1 MADSLWQVKKLGK
14 IGLIAGEGM
23 LPVSIAE
30 QLSKNGDAPVLYN
43 LRASYE
49 PLRDFCC
56 EIVDIQKP
64 NLGAAIKSMRALGVD
79 RVIMAGRVPKTL
91 AFKPALLDFTSQRF
105 LASLL
110 FRDDHS
116 LLGAIVDFFEKEG
129 FKVISYRNIVPQLLA
144 REGHIAGRHPSKEET
159 ADANYGFDICRK
171 LVPLSFGQ
179 SVAVKKG
186 AVIAVEAIEG
196 TDRMIARAG
205 ELAKG
210 GTVAKMMRLD
220 QDERYDIPTVG
231 PDTLRNMA
239 SAGLTC
245 LAVHADWTLIME
257 PDEFARVAQKEKI
270 SVIGVKVCAQSS

>member
-1 MADSLWQVKKLGK
+1 MGK

-43 LRASYE
+43 LRQDFE
-49 PLRDFCC
+49 PLRAFCC
-56 EIVDIQKP
+56 EIVDIQRP
-64 NLGAAIKSMRALGVD
+64 NLGAAIKSMRTLGVD
-79 RVIMAGRVPKTL
+79 RVIMAGRVPKSL
-91 AFKPALLDFTSQRF
+91 MFKPALLDFTSQKF

-129 FKVISYRNIVPQLLA
+129 FKVISYKDIVPQLLA
-144 REGHIAGRHPSKEET
+144 REGHIAGRCPTKTET
-159 ADANYGFDICRK
+159 EDAKYGFDICSK

-179 SVAVKKG
+179 SVAVNNG

-205 ELAKG
+205 ELSRG

-231 PDTLRNMA
+231 PDTLCNMA
-239 SAGLTC
+239 AAGLTC

-257 PDEFARVAQKEKI
+257 PERFMRLADEKNI
-270 SVIGVKVCAQSS
+270 SVIGVKVCGKSS